1 MKSFFQEDQN
11 PEESAR
17 RCESV
22 VTRFRR
28 GLQKMHEL
36 SVRDVEVAALAGVIL
51 WNEAALLSV
60 ENTEQMRS
68 QIFQELHH
76 NLLASYGLGAVG
88 SRFGSLLGL
97 IQDLN
102 VSLWSSEWEQS
113 NVSHALQLIEKEI
126 RESMIIS
133 RIFNP
138 NLLGVW
144 EDIY

>member
-17 RCESV
+17 RSESV
-22 VTRFRR
+22 IGRFRR

-36 SVRDVEVAALAGVIL
+36 GVRDVEVAALSGIIL

-60 ENTEQMRS
+60 ENTDQMRS

-88 SRFGSLLGL
+88 SRFGSLLGM

-102 VSLWSSEWEQS
+102 VSGW
-113 NVSHALQLIEKEI
+113 
-126 RESMIIS
+126 
-133 RIFNP
+133 F
-138 NLLGVW
+138 LGGACKA
-144 EDIY
+144 